1 MEETYNEV
9 ATMSA
14 DSSIWFV
21 VKIFYLIAF
30 FVYFVFAAITVK
42 QTYLMTQT
50 LEIGL
55 ESLIRTFAWAH
66 LMFAIAVFIIALV
79 SL

>member
-1 MEETYNEV
+1 MDLNSTLWV
-9 ATMSA
+9 
-14 DSSIWFV
+14 V

-30 FVYFVFAAITVK
+30 LLYVAFGAITVK

-55 ESLIRTFAWAH
+55 EGLIRTFAWAH
-66 LMFAIAVFIIALV
+66 AIFAIAVFVIALI